1 MMPRILVTCGCV
13 LCLVGPA
20 SGLAQAKGRHV
31 VGPPAAATVA
41 TESRGASGSS
51 PTGAAGPQASR
62 SSESVSIPEYRLA
75 TGEPESSLLWDT
87 TRMGLSLA
95 LVLFLLAVGVKVIRR
110 WPGLTS
116 RDTSAGALQ
125 VLGRLP
131 LTGKEAICLVRAGST
146 VLAVGVSPAGI
157 SLLHRFEG
165 GVVEATKPPTTGGAE
180 RRDLVSGSRFQELTA
195 KIREVQTAWGLGSA
209 DPRGD
214 R

>member
-1 MMPRILVTCGCV
+1 MISRILVMWGCV
-13 LCLVGPA
+13 LCLVGLA
-20 SGLAQAKGRHV
+20 SGPAQAKGRQA

-41 TESRGASGSS
+41 TDSRGASVSS
-51 PTGAAGPQASR
+51 SAGAAEPQASR
-62 SSESVSIPEYRLA
+62 PTESGIVPEYRLA

-116 RDTSAGALQ
+116 RDASGGALQ
-125 VLGRLP
+125 LLGRLP

-165 GVVEATKPPTTGGAE
+165 GVVEATKPSASGGGE